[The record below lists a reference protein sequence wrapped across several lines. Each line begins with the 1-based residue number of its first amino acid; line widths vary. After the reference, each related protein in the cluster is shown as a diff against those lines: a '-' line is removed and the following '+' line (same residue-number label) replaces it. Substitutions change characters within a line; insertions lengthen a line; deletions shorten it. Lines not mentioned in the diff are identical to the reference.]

1 LSAAN
6 PELQGRESLSAR
18 WLRARTARDFAAA
31 EDLSL
36 RLLAKYPRHEPIRRG
51 WARTL
56 TALHRESEAAI
67 HWRTLLETN
76 AGDFEAATGLAG
88 RGRSCGH
95 AFHHVAICGI
105 SFCGSTVMD
114 RLLGGLPG
122 AANVCESHWLTQM
135 RSPTGHVAKE
145 FNSPESAIRH
155 CARCGPDCAVLNASF
170 RQDLARD
177 ATDWYAKIA
186 GRLDTRYLVSAD
198 KNAAKLVDLD
208 PLLRFDALVLF
219 KDPIQA
225 WMSARRKLPEGR
237 EGEFY
242 RDACIGFLALWA
254 DRYSTFLDHFR
265 PQGKLLFLHFDEFAQ
280 KPAELLRGICRA
292 LGLAFDAEVF
302 EAPCQ
307 GHPIGGNTLYADRAD
322 VRIAPLAGPDYP
334 DEEFRLIAE
343 AGRAQAVFRRLLE
356 RTEISLSP

>member
-1 LSAAN
+1 LSAEN
-6 PELQGRESLSAR
+6 PEMQARESLSTR
-18 WLRARTARDFAAA
+18 WLHARTARDFAAA

-36 RLLAKYPRHEPIRRG
+36 QLLRRYPNHESIRRG

-56 TALHRESEAAI
+56 AALDREDEAAP
-67 HWRTLLETN
+67 HWRVLLEAN
-76 AGDFEAATGLAG
+76 ACDLEAANHVVRG
-88 RGRSCGH
+88 GRSCGH
-95 AFHHVAICGI
+95 AFRHVAICGI

-122 AANVCESHWLTQM
+122 AANICESHWLTQM
-135 RSPTGHVAKE
+135 RSPAGHVAIE
-145 FNSPESAIRH
+145 FNSPDSAVRH
-155 CARCGPDCAVLNASF
+155 CARCGSDCAVLNGSF
-170 RQDLARD
+170 RQALARD

-186 GRLDTRYLVSAD
+186 VRLDTHNLVSAD

-237 EGEFY
+237 GAEFY
-242 RDACIGFLALWA
+242 RDACIDYLALWA
-254 DRYSTFLDHFR
+254 DRYSTFLDHFH
-265 PQGKLLFLHFDEFAQ
+265 PQGKLLFLQFDEFAR
-280 KPAELLRGICRA
+280 KPAELLKNICGA
-292 LGLAFDAEVF
+292 LDLAFYADVF
-302 EAPCQ
+302 EAPRQ

-322 VRIAPLAGPDYP
+322 VRIAPLAGPDCP
-334 DEEFRLIAE
+334 DDEFRLIAE

-356 RTEISLSP
+356 RTEISLLR